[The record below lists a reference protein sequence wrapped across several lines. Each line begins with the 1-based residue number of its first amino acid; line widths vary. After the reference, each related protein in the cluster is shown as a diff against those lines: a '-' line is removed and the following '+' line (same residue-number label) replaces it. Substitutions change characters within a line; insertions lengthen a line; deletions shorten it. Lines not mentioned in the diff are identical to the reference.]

1 MTSPY
6 ESNTRESQQ
15 QSMPSAQEQAEA
27 MKDKARSVADNAMVQ
42 GKGQIDRYS
51 DKAAN
56 EIETVANSF
65 KAAASELSDQD
76 RAGLSGYVSD
86 IAQSMAG
93 LADTLRGKSADEL
106 IQEAG
111 RLARENPA
119 LFLTSS
125 IAIGFGL
132 SRFAKASSRKADTS
146 GTEMSSSNTSGSGVG
161 SDLSSGSSYTAR
173 AGATGETTTTPP
185 TLGESDKETSCR
197 VMGSSAAMGT
207 TSSVNHAGMGGFEHS
222 DGTRTIDPASQT
234 STPVIAEQE
243 STYQNSTSQLPKG
256 DTTATTSIVRP
267 VPTSDLGDTPPYGSP
282 ALDPDRASTTALGN
296 TKKDTNGGL

>member
-1 MTSPY
+1 
-6 ESNTRESQQ
+6 
-15 QSMPSAQEQAEA
+15 MPSAQEQAEA
-27 MKDKARSVADNAMVQ
+27 LKDKARNVADNAMVQ

-132 SRFAKASSRKADTS
+132 SRFAKASSRKSTSTDSGMSTS
-146 GTEMSSSNTSGSGVG
+146 GAGMDSE
-161 SDLSSGSSYTAR
+161 LSSGSSYTAR
-173 AGATGETTTTPP
+173 AGATGETTGTPS
-185 TLGESDKETSCR
+185 TLNESDKEASCH

-207 TSSVNHAGMGGFEHS
+207 TSSVNHAGMGAFEGA

-234 STPVIAEQE
+234 STPVIAEKE
-243 STYQNSTSQLPKG
+243 STYQGSTSHVSKG
-256 DTTATTSIVRP
+256 DTTATTSVVRP
-267 VPTSDLGDTPPYGSP
+267 VPTSDLGDTPSYGSP